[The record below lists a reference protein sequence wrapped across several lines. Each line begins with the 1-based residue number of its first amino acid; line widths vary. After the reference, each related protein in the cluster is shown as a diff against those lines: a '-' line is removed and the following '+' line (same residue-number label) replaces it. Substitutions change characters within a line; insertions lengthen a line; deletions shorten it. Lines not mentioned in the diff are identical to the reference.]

1 MSAPAVSPVAVPFA
15 PPDLGPDEFA
25 EVQRMLEPGWLS
37 TGPRVRQFE
46 QAFAGRGA
54 LRAAMAIARLTEG
67 R

>member
-1 MSAPAVSPVAVPFA
+1 
-15 PPDLGPDEFA
+15 
-25 EVQRMLEPGWLS
+25 MLEPGWLS